1 MSCRGREGMS
11 SSRPR
16 GFTLIEILFVIAL
29 WAVIAGIAA
38 PQVLVALDRQK
49 AWAAARYL
57 TARMAMARS
66 YAVTRSAYVALRFT
80 RLGDDVM
87 FQMFVDG
94 NRNGVRTLDIG
105 SHVDSAMGAST
116 RLSEL
121 FPGVVIGISTDA
133 GTDPVRSGP
142 PTCFPSAAR
151 YGNAGHHLCSKPR
164 RPAARH
170 QNHRR
175 DGPYATSALR
185 SSHTRVGWF
194 LLTQQ
199 WVGFTYQSCGSC
211 DFGNA
216 LPAHA

>member
-1 MSCRGREGMS
+1 MSFGGREDMS

-57 TARMAMARS
+57 TARMTMARS

-121 FPGVVIGISTDA
+121 FPGWSSASPLTRAQILSGRVHQPA
-133 GTDPVRSGP
+133 FLQPLGTATPGTIYVRSHDGLQLAIRI
-142 PTCFPSAAR
+142 TGATGRTRLLR
-151 YGNAGHHLCSKPR
+151 YVP
-164 RPAARH
+164 
-170 QNHRR
+170 
-175 DGPYATSALR
+175 
-185 SSHTRVGWF
+185 HTRE
-194 LLTQQ
+194 
-199 WVGFTYQSCGSC
+199 WVGSF
-211 DFGNA
+211 
-216 LPAHA
+216 